1 MTFALELEREF
12 RVAIDL
18 SFFGLEG
25 VPLNRRTSESP
36 FPLVT
41 ARGGVELLDGNG
53 VAVCFTD
60 RVEARERVFA
70 APCVVIGVEFDP
82 DPEDVIAGA
91 LDLIDNPVISTLSI
105 CLKVYEINYSYPQRH
120 SRHPELECRSAQ
132 F

>member
-25 VPLNRRTSESP
+25 VPLDRRPSELP
-36 FPLVT
+36 FPLVIDG
-41 ARGGVELLDGNG
+41 GGVELLDGKG

-70 APCVVIGVEFDP
+70 VPCVVIGVEFDA
-82 DPEDVIAGA
+82 DPEEVTARA
-91 LDLIDNPVISTLSI
+91 LDLIGNPNISTVSI
-105 CLKVYEINYSYPQRH
+105 SLKI
-120 SRHPELECRSAQ
+120 
-132 F
+132 